1 MQSAYKF
8 HRRCSYLLSVFF
20 LIGITARGG
29 YSAAFDAFLEIE
41 GIPGESETKPD
52 AIDILSY
59 SWGLTQTGS
68 MSGGSG
74 GGTGKVSMQDIHF
87 VKKSDKSS
95 PKLME
100 RCCNGTHFPKA
111 ILTLR
116 YQPDPSPEGT
126 PADTQYMQ
134 YTLENVLVSSYSMG
148 GASSSSS
155 SGDPLPVEQLSLNF
169 TKITYDYM
177 RTGSK
182 PAEASAA
189 CVGSAT
195 PTQ

>member
-8 HRRCSYLLSVFF
+8 HRRCSYLLSALF
-20 LIGITARGG
+20 LIGITAGVG

-41 GIPGESETKPD
+41 GIPGESEIKPG
-52 AIDILSY
+52 AIEIQSY

-74 GGTGKVSMQDIHF
+74 GGTGKVSFQDFHF

-100 RCCNGTHFPKA
+100 RCCTGTHFPKA

-134 YTLENVLVSSYSMG
+134 YTLENVLVSSYSTG
-148 GASSSSS
+148 GATS
-155 SGDPLPVEQLSLNF
+155 SGDPLPLEQFSLNF

-177 RTGSK
+177 RTGAN

-195 PTQ
+195 Q